1 MAKKLHQ
8 FMFVH
13 VLNEANHVVGSRF
26 PEDVFPVGFDS
37 PLADAQVSGDLL
49 IAEFFLDKAYHFEFA
64 QGKGSALLGSL

>member
-13 VLNEANHVVGSRF
+13 ILDKANHIVGSRF
-26 PEDVFPVGFDS
+26 PKDVFPVSFDS
-37 PLADAQVSGDLL
+37 SLADAQVARDLL